1 MSTSALPNV
10 GTTTIR
16 PTIEVTRTEAF
27 ASNIPPRLDSL
38 PWSRWHLRIA
48 FALGIT
54 FLLDGLEGGVGGSIS
69 GALKSVSTLHFSDAQ
84 LGIAST
90 GYLAGTVAGALI
102 FGLLADIYGRK
113 SLFLWTLAVYV
124 CATAATALSWNLL
137 TFTLCRALTGA
148 GIGGEYTAI
157 TSAIDELIPARVR
170 GAANLAIGSTFWIGV
185 ILGSLVAVGTLSDS
199 LFGLRFGW
207 RIAML
212 SGIPIALVVLYLRRF
227 IPESPRWLL
236 ARGRRAEAEAIVTQ
250 IESAVSAETGSL
262 PHITK
267 TTMIQP
273 SNVSP
278 HGKIAILLQGK
289 HRARALLC
297 LALTMAQSFFYNSV
311 FFSSTLIL
319 LRFYG
324 VSPAH
329 AGVLFL
335 PIAFTNFFGPIVMG
349 RLFDSVG
356 RRIMISLNFILT
368 GLVFGTSSVL
378 FLHGHLSATAQ
389 VAWWTASFFFASA
402 AAGSAYL
409 TTSELFPQ
417 QIRASAIAIFYA
429 LGTLLG
435 GVLGPAVFGI
445 LLNKGARF
453 PIFYGFLAS
462 AAVMIC
468 AGIAQSIWGVAAE
481 RKPLE
486 EIC

>member
-1 MSTSALPNV
+1 M
-10 GTTTIR
+10 
-16 PTIEVTRTEAF
+16 RTHAPIIHTDAF
-27 ASNIPPRLDSL
+27 ESNIPPRLDSL

-48 FALGIT
+48 IALGIT

-69 GALKSVSTLHFSDAQ
+69 GALKSVTTLHFTDAQ

-90 GYLAGTVAGALI
+90 GYLAGTVVGAFI
-102 FGLLADIYGRK
+102 FGFLADVYGRK
-113 SLFLWTLAVYV
+113 SLFLWTLALYV
-124 CATAATALSWNLL
+124 CATAATALSWNLFS
-137 TFTLCRALTGA
+137 FTLCRALTGA

-170 GAANLAIGSTFWIGV
+170 GAANLMIGATFWLGV
-185 ILGSLVAVGTLSDS
+185 ILGSLVAVATLSDS
-199 LFGLRFGW
+199 LLGLRYGW

-212 SGIPIALVVLYLRRF
+212 SGIPIALVVLYLRRYL
-227 IPESPRWLL
+227 PESPRWLL
-236 ARGRRAEAEAIVTQ
+236 TRGRSTEAEAIVIQ
-250 IESAVSAETGSL
+250 IEAAVASETGLL
-262 PHITK
+262 PVVTK
-267 TTMIQP
+267 TVT
-273 SNVSP
+273 
-278 HGKIAILLQGK
+278 ILPTTINPLRKLSLLLHKK
-289 HRARALLC
+289 HRGRAVLC
-297 LALTMAQSFFYNSV
+297 LGLTMAQSFFYNSV

-349 RLFDSVG
+349 RLFDSIG
-356 RRIMISLNFILT
+356 RRTMISLNFILT

-378 FLHGHLSATAQ
+378 FLHGHLSTTAQ

-417 QIRASAIAIFYA
+417 QIRASAIAVFYA

-435 GVLGPAVFGI
+435 GVLGPAVFGS
-445 LLNKGARF
+445 LLNKGART

-462 AAVMIC
+462 ASVMVC
-468 AGIAQSIWGVAAE
+468 AGIAQAIWGVVAE

-486 EIC
+486 EIT